1 MLEYRQRQQKVR
13 KRIGESDASEKEEN
27 NIYMWHVT
35 YFKFARKKNT
45 FLTVI
50 RKTEMPKIGKI

>member
-13 KRIGESDASEKEEN
+13 KRIGESDVSEKEEN

-35 YFKFARKKNT
+35 YFKFARKKKHFSNSNKKN
-45 FLTVI
+45 
-50 RKTEMPKIGKI
+50 RNA